1 MALES
6 WNEEQTNSGKLKQMF
21 KIAEQMV
28 KERKEVTVAK
38 YIKDERKVLE
48 QQRKRFLRGGEVAFK
63 PC

>member
-6 WNEEQTNSGKLKQMF
+6 WNEEQASSGKLKQMF

-28 KERKEVTVAK
+28 KERKEGTGAK
-38 YIKDERKVLE
+38 YMKDKRTVLE
-48 QQRKRFLRGGEVAFK
+48 HQMKRFLTGGEVAFK